1 MKRAAKIHKKFNK
14 YQEQERTE
22 LNLSNNNHEV
32 KPMKTTLTFA
42 EVYELGKKKGYEVI
56 RKPNAANPY
65 RIGDLPF
72 KYLSHVVEYLL
83 LVGDN
88 PNPPTEE
95 SKRKRK
101 NAAEPKP
108 GTPMEEIINEC
119 LAGMRRAPQW
129 TPVIK
134 WLESKGIKAD
144 DASINCPKPTF
155 RDQSGTVVYEWVGG
169 DTMTPKEKYR
179 HMLQTM
185 LNLTQAQ
192 P

>member
-14 YQEQERTE
+14 HQEQERTE
-22 LNLSNNNHEV
+22 LNLSKNNGEV
-32 KPMKTTLTFA
+32 KPMKTTMTFA
-42 EVYELGKKKGYEVI
+42 EVYEMGRKKNYEVI

-65 RIGDLPF
+65 RIGDLTF

-83 LVGDN
+83 IVGDN
-88 PNPPTEE
+88 PNPPKEE
-95 SKRKRK
+95 EKKKRKT
-101 NAAEPKP
+101 AEPKP
-108 GTPMEEIINEC
+108 EVTMEEIINEC

-129 TPVIK
+129 TPVVK
-134 WLESKGIKAD
+134 WLEAKGIKAD
-144 DASINCPKPTF
+144 DPSINCPKPTF
-155 RDQSGTVVYEWVGG
+155 RDSTGNIIYEWVTG